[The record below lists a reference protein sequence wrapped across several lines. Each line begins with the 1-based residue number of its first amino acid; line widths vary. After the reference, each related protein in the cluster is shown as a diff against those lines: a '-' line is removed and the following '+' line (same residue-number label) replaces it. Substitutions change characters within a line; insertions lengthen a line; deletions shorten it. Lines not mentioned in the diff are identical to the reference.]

1 MVPEILAVTDSA
13 CSVTFAMTSFPSGH
27 TAQSFMA
34 GTFLAL
40 YLNAKLKPFGDFH
53 TSFWKMMFV
62 LAPII
67 GAMFVAGSLVAD
79 RVRSHHS
86 SYLGEFYAASC

>member
-1 MVPEILAVTDSA
+1 
-13 CSVTFAMTSFPSGH
+13 MTSFPSGH

-79 RVRSHHS
+79 RVSGRHS
-86 SYLGEFYAASC
+86 SYLGEFYVACC